1 MCTSPVISRHLPSSP
16 LVSLFPPPLV
26 SPRLLLSPLLFPLLA
41 VEHYR
46 SVYEPVNEDD
56 LSWIKITNGGVN
68 VQLNRIKGFL
78 PGRITHFL
86 MHLHTMPRSL
96 YMSRHGQSEYNVLGK
111 VGGNSGLS
119 PNGQIYQKALAEWVE
134 VRLSLHMLSSSYS
147 VCERFSNV
155 PR

>member
-1 MCTSPVISRHLPSSP
+1 M
-16 LVSLFPPPLV
+16 
-26 SPRLLLSPLLFPLLA
+26 
-41 VEHYR
+41 
-46 SVYEPVNEDD
+46 YEPVNEDD

-134 VRLSLHMLSSSYS
+134 VRVNRLFIGVIRLFRGRMGGGASPSSYYLHHIFS
-147 VCERFSNV
+147 VSVTTE
-155 PR
+155 